1 MTHDKRNDLQT
12 DLPDWEARINKLL
25 DGELDENATAVLKR
39 EAGEDRQLARAI
51 IEAYELQ
58 RGMDHLGIERAP
70 ASLRKKLRQIPRAEK
85 PFLRPRRWVMATA
98 MACVPLIAI
107 TVVLMQPPQPSQVDV
122 EQARQD
128 LALAFTYIDKV
139 GYRTG
144 DYMQRVL
151 GAELRRGVTDNL
163 SRHFPYTEQSHE
175 EEKS

>member
-1 MTHDKRNDLQT
+1 MTHDKRKDLQT
-12 DLPDWEARINKLL
+12 DLPEWEARINKLL

-39 EAGEDRQLARAI
+39 EAGEDRELARAI

-85 PFLRPRRWVMATA
+85 PFLGQRRWFMATA
-98 MACVPLIAI
+98 TACVPLIAI
-107 TVVLMQPPQPSQVDV
+107 TLYLMQPQQPSPADV
-122 EQARQD
+122 EQARQE
-128 LALAFTYIDKV
+128 LALAFAYIDKV
-139 GYRTG
+139 GYRTS
-144 DYMQRVL
+144 DYLHTVL
-151 GAELRRGVTDNL
+151 GTELRRGVTDNL

>member
-85 PFLRPRRWVMATA
+85 PFLR
-98 MACVPLIAI
+98 
-107 TVVLMQPPQPSQVDV
+107 
-122 EQARQD
+122 
-128 LALAFTYIDKV
+128 IDKV

>member
-1 MTHDKRNDLQT
+1 MTHDERKGPQAEM
-12 DLPDWEARINKLL
+12 PEWEVRINKLL
-25 DGELDENATAVLKR
+25 DGELDENATAALKR
-39 EAGEDRQLARAI
+39 EAGEDQQLARAI

-107 TVVLMQPPQPSQVDV
+107 TVVLMQPPQPSQADV